1 MSVPLSKVRK
11 LGKTYYL
18 SGELGF
24 SAPGVLA
31 EGGVAGQTKQCLENI
46 KATLAGEGLS
56 LDDVV
61 TATCYLV
68 NPSDFGAFN
77 EVYASYFGDPKPSRT
92 TVGIELMLPEAL
104 VEITVIAEGK

>member
-11 LGKTYYL
+11 LGNTYYL

-24 SAPGVLA
+24 TEPGKLA
-31 EGGVAGQTKQCLENI
+31 DGIAAQTKATLENI
-46 KATLAGEGLS
+46 KKTLAGEGLS